1 MKDIIE
7 FDHGIR
13 LSHGDC
19 RDMLAGL
26 PEGCA
31 DACVTDPPYE
41 INFMNR
47 AFDRTGIAFDPEF
60 WRLVYRALKPGGHVL
75 AFSAA
80 RTYHR
85 MACAVEDAGFEI
97 RDQIDWIYGS
107 GMPHGSDAAR
117 LVDDR
122 LGVERHVT
130 GTYTTQGTGYRS
142 GRGFGVSATNGG
154 EAPREWAIT
163 EATSPEAKR
172 WDGWNTALK
181 PAHEPIVLARKP
193 LDGCL
198 ADNLM
203 TRGCGALHVDACRI
217 NFRDEED
224 RRRAVSPRVR
234 ERHNFV
240 YGNPR
245 PTPPYAAAARFPPNI
260 LLDPAAASV
269 LDADA
274 GGDVSRV
281 FPCFRY
287 EAKAPSS
294 ERPRVDGVLHP
305 TVKPVALMRWLVRL
319 AVLRDGLVVE
329 PFAGSGATLQACV
342 MEGVRCE
349 AAEMDADYVRLIR
362 ERMGRD
368 MQTGLF

>member
-47 AFDRTGIAFDPEF
+47 AFDRTGIAFDPDF

-75 AFSAA
+75 AFSAS

-122 LGVERHVT
+122 LGVERRVT
-130 GTYTTQGTGYRS
+130 GTYTTQGTGYWS
-142 GRGFGVSATNGG
+142 GGGFGVSATNGG
-154 EAPREWAIT
+154 EAPREWDVT
-163 EATSPEAKR
+163 EATSDEAKR

-203 TRGCGALHVDACRI
+203 DHGCGALHVDACRVP
-217 NFRDEED
+217 FRGED
-224 RRRAVSPRVR
+224 DRAKASPGTVRVR
-234 ERHNFV
+234 DNRV
-240 YGNPR
+240 YSRAR
-245 PTPPYAAAARFPPNI
+245 PSPPYDADARFPPDV
-260 LLDPAAASV
+260 LLDPAAADV
-269 LDADA
+269 LDAQSGVTVSRKGRPRASVRPGAGWGMTHTGSEYDDA
-274 GGDVSRV
+274 GGASRF
-281 FPCFRY
+281 FPVFRY

-294 ERPRVDGVLHP
+294 ERPQVDGVLHP

-319 AVLRDGLVVE
+319 CFCSIV
-329 PFAGSGATLQACV
+329 C
-342 MEGVRCE
+342 
-349 AAEMDADYVRLIR
+349 
-362 ERMGRD
+362 
-368 MQTGLF
+368 